1 MLARMRSPRAP
12 ISPVLL
18 VLLAACGEGG
28 ATTPGISSSVT
39 ASVSGSGTDGSGGPD
54 SDGSLTSGDPPT
66 TSEPG
71 TSSGAPDTGSTGST
85 GEPDTGSSGDPTTG
99 GSTGDPLGGLELQE
113 TFAQDLANGWVRV
126 ERWKDSNPAFIQED
140 RYAGDM
146 RAAQTG
152 QRLKFF
158 GGDPAP
164 HSSVFLLYY
173 APGWDKAKQ
182 ATPVLL
188 AHGANDQAD
197 RAWANP
203 GESGDFGCGQ
213 NACPNTG
220 LMQELVVQGYSVFA
234 ISHPHSQGDNYFWA
248 EQIHAAITIIRGRTG
263 AAKVDLV
270 GWSKG
275 VMSSRMYTSSLTQAW
290 GTPYQDDVRKLVLIG
305 GPNLGFDYIF
315 RYGTAHNAGIYA
327 DYGGKIH
334 APGPHDELLAF
345 GVWVDRAE
353 YGIFKSAKGDNFR
366 GQLQMLA
373 RWDAKYPLTG
383 TANNGFGAY
392 AVGDSE
398 ATYVGEAQAKVKG
411 VFARG
416 KGIDVAIAQGSV
428 IADMVAAGIPDTIDT
443 YLMCGDLDLKDNS
456 KLIPGLPNEIAGPS
470 DGIVL
475 IDSCAAKDGI
485 GKVAGTAILANIN
498 HLQLGWHPAAVDQ
511 LVAWLGK

>member
-1 MLARMRSPRAP
+1 MRSPRASL
-12 ISPVLL
+12 SPVLL
-18 VLLAACGEGG
+18 VLFAACADGG
-28 ATTPGISSSVT
+28 DGNTQGVSTSVTITGASNGSTSESGTSGAAPTTTTP
-39 ASVSGSGTDGSGGPD
+39 
-54 SDGSLTSGDPPT
+54 
-66 TSEPG
+66 TSEV
-71 TSSGAPDTGSTGST
+71 TGEPATDAT
-85 GEPDTGSSGDPTTG
+85 GEPDTSGTTGAPTTAG
-99 GSTGDPLGGLELQE
+99 TTSEGTTGDPLGDLELQE
-113 TFAQDLANGWVRV
+113 TFDGGVANGWAKV
-126 ERWKDSNPAFIQED
+126 ERWKDPNPAFIQED
-140 RYAGDM
+140 RFALDM
-146 RAAQTG
+146 RASQSG
-152 QRLKFF
+152 QRLEFF

-173 APGWDKAKQ
+173 APGWDQAKKS
-182 ATPVLL
+182 TPILL

-213 NACPNTG
+213 STCPDTG
-220 LMQELVVQGYSVFA
+220 LMQSLSDQGYSVFA

-248 EQIHAAITIIRGRTG
+248 EQIHDAITIVRARTG
-263 AAKVDLV
+263 AEKVDLV

-275 VMSSRMYTSSLTQAW
+275 VMSSRMYTSSLTQDW

-334 APGPHDELLAF
+334 APGPHDELLIF
-345 GVWVDRAE
+345 GAWVDRAD
-353 YGIFKSAKGDNFR
+353 YGIFKSAKGDNYR

-383 TANNGFGAY
+383 EANNGLGTY
-392 AVGDSE
+392 PVGDSE
-398 ATYVGEAQAKVKG
+398 STYVGEANAKVKG
-411 VFARG
+411 LYARG

-428 IADMVAAGIPDTIDT
+428 IAPMIAAGIPASIET
-443 YLMCGDLDLKDNS
+443 YLLCGDLDLQDNS

-470 DGIVL
+470 DGIVF

-485 GKVAGTAILANIN
+485 GNLAGTALLKNVN
-498 HLQLGWHPAAVDQ
+498 HLQLGWHADSVAK
-511 LVAWLGK
+511 LVAWLGD